1 MRGNYVLKKK
11 KKKGR
16 VIWHWNKLPGQVLES
31 PSLEM
36 FKGHPDMALGDTGD
50 YGGAALMVAL
60 DDLEGLFQPCD
71 SVISTSG
78 SESAVGS
85 HRSKPAAR
93 GGAGGATMAA
103 GPSARPGAAPTATRW
118 RPPQRQGRAP
128 PGRDGPGTSPRP
140 RREPRGP
147 GAQSRERGEPRAAG
161 GGCCW
166 VPPACG

>member
-1 MRGNYVLKKK
+1 MFSLGKKGGSGVTFSPSTSLKGDSSEVGVQK

-71 SVISTSG
+71 SVIL
-78 SESAVGS
+78 
-85 HRSKPAAR
+85 
-93 GGAGGATMAA
+93 
-103 GPSARPGAAPTATRW
+103 
-118 RPPQRQGRAP
+118 
-128 PGRDGPGTSPRP
+128 
-140 RREPRGP
+140 
-147 GAQSRERGEPRAAG
+147 
-161 GGCCW
+161 
-166 VPPACG
+166 